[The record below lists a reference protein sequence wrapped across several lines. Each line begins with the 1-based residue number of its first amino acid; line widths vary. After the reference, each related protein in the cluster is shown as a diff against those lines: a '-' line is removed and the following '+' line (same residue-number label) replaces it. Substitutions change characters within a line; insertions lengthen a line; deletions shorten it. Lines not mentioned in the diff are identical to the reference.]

1 MNQNRRSLVVGI
13 GASDSGLPLVAL
25 AQGKARVLPLNA
37 QPPATSKAEFCLKY
51 ANNLPISHVLSVRAR
66 EMAAVIKAESK
77 GRVELQ
83 IFPNNELGN
92 DTEMLRKLKEGKID
106 YFILSGLILS
116 SSVPAAAIGDNGFR
130 QITSFARAINGAED
144 LSGMKIRV
152 PMSPMWTSM
161 FKSLEASPVG
171 INFGEVYPALQ
182 NKTVESQE
190 TPPGSHR
197 CGKALRGAEVLLD
210 DAPHVGWDLV
220 LGQQGE
226 LGKAT

>member
-1 MNQNRRSLVVGI
+1 
-13 GASDSGLPLVAL
+13 
-25 AQGKARVLPLNA
+25 
-37 QPPATSKAEFCLKY
+37 
-51 ANNLPISHVLSVRAR
+51 
-66 EMAAVIKAESK
+66 MAAVIKAESK

-116 SSVPAAAIGDNGFR
+116 SSVPAAAISGLGFAFPNYDAVWSALDGDLGAHIRSHIVKHDLIVMDKVWDNGFR